1 LAYKF
6 LTLEKHI
13 FICDSSKMSNDPFSD
28 ILKLVKAQSVLTG
41 SFSAGGQWSILFTPT
56 NKIKFFA
63 IVKGGCLLQRNE
75 GQAAIRVE
83 TGDVLLLSR
92 DPVTF
97 CNDNDIEPV
106 DATAL
111 YAGKC
116 EKVAQ
121 LGDGGDFSLL
131 GGYVTLDPDNGGLLA
146 DVLPPLIH
154 IRASSPESGV
164 LKWLLGQLIRERD
177 NGQPGN
183 DLATAQISQLM
194 FIQVL
199 RLHLASSPN
208 LDAGWL
214 RAVSD
219 KKLAPALKLMHSA
232 IDRSWQ
238 LEDLAKASGMS
249 RTAFA
254 VYFKA
259 VAGVAPLTY
268 LTEWRMRLAEQALR
282 EEDSPINVLAG
293 QFGYSSESSFS
304 NAFKRVIGR
313 SPGSC
318 RKCPKSLKLP

>member
-1 LAYKF
+1 
-6 LTLEKHI
+6 
-13 FICDSSKMSNDPFSD
+13 MSNDPFSD

-63 IVKGGCLLQRNE
+63 IVKGGCLLQRND
-75 GQAAIRVE
+75 GQAALRVE

-97 CNDNDIEPV
+97 CNDNDLEPV

-131 GGYVTLDPDNGGLLA
+131 GGHVTLDSDNGGLLA
-146 DVLPPLIH
+146 DVLPSLIH
-154 IRASSPESGV
+154 IRASSPESSV
-164 LKWLLGQLIRERD
+164 LQWLLGQLIRERD

-232 IDRSWQ
+232 TDRSWQ
-238 LEDLAKASGMS
+238 LEELAKASGMS

-304 NAFKRVIGR
+304 NAFKRVIGH
-313 SPGSC
+313 SPRSC
-318 RKCPKSLKLP
+318 RKMPKKSEAARAYGNDPLNVFSLA